1 MAYFNAY
8 ALGFKVNGNA
18 IPDPT
23 SWSGSISDLDT
34 LGERDQ
40 TGLLHRNRVA
50 TKQPLKLNYT
60 NIPWDEAQRIVSLT
74 SGESFQFTFMS
85 LKTNAL
91 VTIRA
96 YRGADLN
103 YTVNTC
109 FGGQFHSQAGSREE
123 CLVTIDLSIIEY

>member
-1 MAYFNAY
+1 MAYFDSY
-8 ALGFKVNGNA
+8 ALGFKVNGTP

-23 SWSGSISDLDT
+23 SWTGSISDLDT

-40 TGLLHRNRVA
+40 TGTLHRNRVA

-60 NIPWDEAQRIVSLT
+60 NIPWDEAQRIVELT
-74 SGESFQFTFMS
+74 KGASFQFTFMS
-85 LKTNAL
+85 LKSNAP
-91 VTIRA
+91 VTIKA

-109 FGGQFHSQAGSREE
+109 FGGQFHSRAQQREE
-123 CLVTIDLSIIEY
+123 CMVTIDMSIIEY